1 MDISSNSPVKECCAV
16 LHYTVLNYIVLCCAV
31 LFYAVLQY
39 IVMYLLAA
47 KREAKIG
54 SVDSIIETSVA
65 GTCNKTWRTKK
76 EDEIL
81 G

>member
-1 MDISSNSPVKECCAV
+1 MN
-16 LHYTVLNYIVLCCAV
+16 
-31 LFYAVLQY
+31 
-39 IVMYLLAA
+39 LLAA
-47 KREAKIG
+47 KSEAKIG

-65 GTCNKTWRTKK
+65 GTCNKTWRTEK